1 MNGQRAFELLKR
13 MTEEERQAVCI
24 VWFDDEQLQNLEGDD
39 YEKKQEF
46 FDALPSE
53 EKGELLEFP
62 LYTPAGDLYKGF
74 DDFLDYYAQAFETAI
89 AFKMEKEKGKDL

>member
-1 MNGQRAFELLKR
+1 MNGERAFELLKR
-13 MTEEERQAVCI
+13 MTEDERKAVCI

-46 FDALPSE
+46 FDALPGE
-53 EKGELLEFP
+53 EKGELLERP
-62 LYTPAGDLYKGF
+62 LYTESGDIAKGF

-89 AFKMEKEKGKDL
+89 ASKMENGKGL